1 MKKIEIIQ
9 FKKNYFEKLEDNV
22 AEEAIA
28 HIEINDEVS
37 FDTII
42 SPVGPDEGNDIKSYV
57 YGNLFTEGFIR
68 SQDEVLKYQD
78 KRKDDIINVKLELQN
93 FEARKKFLARNY
105 NIIWTECGS
114 LPELKRPLDKLERIE
129 TEIKLKP
136 EDMFKIHDQIQDQTT
151 LFKETGAYHY
161 AFLFSPA
168 IELVETACDIGRHN
182 AVDKVIGKLLLTQPE
197 NKNLFEDK
205 LLYTTGRI
213 SSDIVMK
220 CLRAKLPVV
229 ISRGAPLKTA
239 VELARRYNLGLVGFL
254 RYGAKRFNVYS
265 NEEIWK
271 GEEG

>member
-1 MKKIEIIQ
+1 MKQIKISQ
-9 FKKNYFEKLEDNV
+9 FKDGELKSIDDTI

-42 SPVGPDEGNDIKSYV
+42 SPVEPDDEKDIMSFV

-68 SQDEVLKYQD
+68 SPDEILDYQY
-78 KRKDDIINVKLELQN
+78 KRKQDIINVKVNLEN
-93 FEARKKFLARNY
+93 FEAHKKFLARNY

-114 LPELKRPLDKLERIE
+114 LPELKRPLDKLEKID
-129 TEIKLKP
+129 TQLKLKA
-136 EDMFKIHDQIQDQTT
+136 DDLFRIHDQIKNKTT

-161 AFLFSPA
+161 AFLFSSSL
-168 IELVETACDIGRHN
+168 EVVEHAADIGRHN
-182 AVDKVIGKLLLTQPE
+182 AVDKVIGKHLLGQQEKT
-197 NKNLFEDK
+197 NLFEDI

-213 SSDIVMK
+213 SSDIVLK

-239 VELARRYNLGLVGFL
+239 VELARKYELGLVGFL
-254 RYGAKRFNVYS
+254 RHGARRFNVYS
-265 NEEIWK
+265 NYEMFEK
-271 GEEG
+271 

>member
-1 MKKIEIIQ
+1 MKQINIKQ
-9 FKKNYFEKLEDNV
+9 FKDGELKSIEDLV

-28 HIEINDEVS
+28 HIELNDEVS

-42 SPVGPDEGNDIKSYV
+42 SPVSPDEGSDIKSYV

-68 SQDEVLKYQD
+68 SPDEVLKYHY
-78 KRKDDIINVKLELQN
+78 KRKGDIINIKLDLKN
-93 FEARKKFLARNY
+93 FKARKRFLARNY

-114 LPELKRPLDKLERIE
+114 LPELKRPLDKLKKIE
-129 TEIKLKP
+129 TNIKLRS
-136 EDMFKIHDQIQDQTT
+136 EDLFKIHDQIKDQTT

-161 AFLFSPA
+161 AFLFSPTM
-168 IELVETACDIGRHN
+168 ELVETACDIGRHN
-182 AVDKVIGKLLLTQPE
+182 AVDKVIGKHLLAQPDR
-197 NKNLFEDK
+197 KNLFENK

-220 CLRAKLPVV
+220 CLRARLPVV

-239 VELARRYNLGLVGFL
+239 VELARKYNLGLVGFL

-265 NEEIWK
+265 NSGLFEK
-271 GEEG
+271 

>member
-1 MKKIEIIQ
+1 MKKIKIRQYKNSE
-9 FKKNYFEKLEDNV
+9 FKSIDDPV

-42 SPVGPDEGNDIKSYV
+42 SPVGPDEEVDIKSYV

-78 KRKDDIINVKLELQN
+78 KRKEDIINVKLELKN

-114 LPELKRPLDKLERIE
+114 LPELKRPLDKLEKIE
-129 TEIKLKP
+129 TDFKLNA
-136 EDMFKIHDQIQDQTT
+136 EDMFKIHEQIKDQTT

-168 IELVETACDIGRHN
+168 MDLIESACDIGRHN
-182 AVDKVIGKLLLTQPE
+182 AVDKVVGKHLLK
-197 NKNLFEDK
+197 NKNEENLFRDN

-213 SSDIVMK
+213 SSDIVLK
-220 CLRAKLPVV
+220 CLRSRLPVV

-239 VELARRYNLGLVGFL
+239 IELARKYNLGLVGFL

-265 NEEIWK
+265 NEPIFEK
-271 GEEG
+271 